1 MVCYIFKKK
10 PLHTIKTVYINA
22 EKNWRVNTTN
32 CKMMDGTGEAKDKK
46 GNSMLLFYELLYLNF
61 YKHAY
66 FTNVIL

>member
-1 MVCYIFKKK
+1 
-10 PLHTIKTVYINA
+10 VYINA